1 MTKNNELQTPQQQS
15 TATVQSG
22 LHGYLIQPTPEHKRL
37 EVFVGRWINEGQT
50 VASSDAPP
58 VEILTSDVYE
68 WMPGGFFILHTAY
81 GLIGGM
87 GVGGTEILG
96 YDAASKTYRPYFF
109 DSQGNIS
116 SQELLNHGDTWIWQ
130 GEKTRATAVFREE
143 GNTQTVRHERLD
155 DAGNWLV
162 SMNVTLRKIQ

>member
-1 MTKNNELQTPQQQS
+1 VD
-15 TATVQSG
+15 A
-22 LHGYLIQPTPEHKRL
+22 
-37 EVFVGRWINEGQT
+37 RW
-50 VASSDAPP
+50 
-58 VEILTSDVYE
+58 
-68 WMPGGFFILHTAY
+68 FFYPSHCLWPDRRH
-81 GLIGGM
+81 

-96 YDAASKTYRPYFF
+96 YDAASKTYRSYFF